1 MNTFGNQL
9 DFLVVI
15 QTKHSWNSARDTKAD
30 RALSVFHF
38 MEWENE
44 CAGTRLGAVTGNPQN
59 QTQRGSPSLTA
70 ALWGVDI
77 LSSLLLPSLCLS
89 ETCYILFRKMC
100 YAVIWHMAW
109 DIKVKEK
116 TKGEKRLVRGKD
128 VVSLLL
134 TILIHMSGG
143 GRDRREVWQKCRMKN
158 DILRQKLYKGIIT
171 WMRRK
176 KIYWQIRNEGRA
188 DSVEK
193 KRWWVISMLVN
204 NYISW
209 SSFAQ
214 SFTTADLLSCKPS
227 SLRVG
232 NT

>member
-1 MNTFGNQL
+1 MNAFGNQL

-30 RALSVFHF
+30 RALAVFHF

-59 QTQRGSPSLTA
+59 QAQRGSPSLTA

-89 ETCYILFRKMC
+89 ETCYIVFRKMC

-128 VVSLLL
+128 VISLL
-134 TILIHMSGG
+134 TILIHMSYKMKRLQSGG
-143 GRDRREVWQKCRMKN
+143 DETEVKCDRNAEWKMIFW
-158 DILRQKLYKGIIT
+158 D
-171 WMRRK
+171 
-176 KIYWQIRNEGRA
+176 RNCTRA
-188 DSVEK
+188 
-193 KRWWVISMLVN
+193 L
-204 NYISW
+204 
-209 SSFAQ
+209 
-214 SFTTADLLSCKPS
+214 
-227 SLRVG
+227 
-232 NT
+232 